1 MGTYKGRSLTYRK
14 LQENYAMIKV
24 SYPVSNG
31 YIGKVGLSGNSQ
43 IREVQASDPIAEA
56 QKLYDTIAYGGIES
70 NLPNKKGKYTVMQD
84 GSVITF
90 RVITSTKG
98 SPAVDINIKHSTS
111 NNCFKT
117 QKIHFSKETN

>member
-1 MGTYKGRSLTYRK
+1 MGTYKGGSPTYRK
-14 LQENYAMIKV
+14 LQENYDKIKE

-31 YIGKVGLSGNSQ
+31 YIGMVGLSGKSH
-43 IREVQASDPIAEA
+43 IREISTSNPIREA

-70 NLPNKKGKYTVMQD
+70 NLPNGKGIYSVMKD

-111 NNCFKT
+111 YNSFKT
-117 QKIHFSKETN
+117 QKIHFTKEIN